1 MTRVHQASMINQHH
15 NRSSDLCHK
24 KSLYPCLYHVL
35 AIIISYIP
43 FESLQ
48 SQNSSCENHFEIG
61 HCFSIE
67 MVLQN
72 VLAGS
77 SPLAAVSYYKMY
89 YGLLG
94 SKHFIIL
101 TKYISLERSES
112 QDSIFGGYF
121 VIDVILREK
130 WIDLWQKCIKKIIQ
144 WSFNGTRWLFV
155 V

>member
-15 NRSSDLCHK
+15 KRSSDLCHK
-24 KSLYPCLYHVL
+24 SLYILAFFPSHVL

-43 FESLQ
+43 FESLK

-61 HCFSIE
+61 HCFTIE

-77 SPLAAVSYYKMY
+77 SPLAAVSYYKIY
-89 YGLLG
+89 YGLLETNL
-94 SKHFIIL
+94 FRIL

-130 WIDLWQKCIKKIIQ
+130 LIDL
-144 WSFNGTRWLFV
+144 
-155 V
+155 